1 MYEAVYILDG
11 LIKNESDVQ
20 PDTVHGDTHAQSTP
34 AFALAYLLGIRLMP
48 RIRQL
53 KKLVFFRP
61 DKKTRYRHIDALF
74 GESIDWSLISTHL
87 PDMLRVAL
95 SIKAGK
101 ITPSAL
107 LRRLGTA
114 SRKNKLYFAFRELGR
129 VVPEPVPA
137 GLHRGRGAAPHDSR
151 NHLQSEEFNQFT
163 KWLFFGGEGVIA
175 ENVRHEQRKVIKY
188 NQLVA
193 NLVILHNVE
202 AMTRVLKELQAE
214 GFVVDEAVL
223 GGLAP
228 YQVSLHQSIWR
239 LLPWTWS
246 GRCRPCSSRRF
257 LFEINQ
263 LRQKTPDSVRI
274 PARPSVWCT
283 P

>member
-1 MYEAVYILDG
+1 
-11 LIKNESDVQ
+11 
-20 PDTVHGDTHAQSTP
+20 
-34 AFALAYLLGIRLMP
+34 
-48 RIRQL
+48 
-53 KKLVFFRP
+53 
-61 DKKTRYRHIDALF
+61 
-74 GESIDWSLISTHL
+74 
-87 PDMLRVAL
+87 MLRVAL

-129 VVPEPVPA
+129 VVRTQFLLDYIGDVE
-137 GLHRGRGAAPHDSR
+137 LRRTIHAATCK
-151 NHLQSEEFNQFT
+151 SEEFNQFT

-202 AMTRVLKELQAE
+202 AMTRVLKDIQAE
-214 GFVVDEAVL
+214 GFVVDAAVL

-228 YQVSLHQSIWR
+228 YRVEHINRFGDYSLDLERQVPPMQ
-239 LLPWTWS
+239 
-246 GRCRPCSSRRF
+246 
-257 LFEINQ
+257 FETI
-263 LRQKTPDSVRI
+263 LI
-274 PARPSVWCT
+274 
-283 P
+283 